1 MNLENF
7 RKDYL
12 KVITES
18 TDTDL
23 KAYIRS
29 IVEEVMKEED
39 DDDDGN
45 SSIEDMIER
54 TGGYVPHPSSIPRNK
69 SYSDYKK
76 VSAAAE
82 RIENKL
88 SNDDYFDF
96 IHGVPVGA
104 GGLGGAMDR
113 SKIIDKYKDGTPFK
127 QDLQMVNDFL
137 NWLKTSSF
145 RGAFGKKQNSIKNI

>member
-29 IVEEVMKEED
+29 IVEEVMREED
-39 DDDDGN
+39 EDEDEDEDDEGN

-54 TGGYVPHPSSIPRNK
+54 TGGYVPAQQSIPRNK

-104 GGLGGAMDR
+104 GGLGGEMDR
-113 SKIIDKYKDGTPFK
+113 SKIIDNYKDGTPFK

-145 RGAFGKKQNSIKNI
+145 RGAFGKK